1 MGLSILP
8 TLVKCRKEEYN
19 QLYYSISTLI
29 NLSTKVD
36 EDEAQHQG
44 LHKPPLAGIQS
55 YYWLAFYLRLMAFAL
70 L

>member
-8 TLVKCRKEEYN
+8 TPVKCRKEEFN
-19 QLYYSISTLI
+19 QLNSISNLI
-29 NLSTKVD
+29 NLSTKMD
-36 EDEAQHQG
+36 EDVTQHQG